1 MTWNHLHTSLIER
14 ASKLF
19 HVTFWQWTVL
29 SHLPLSIRNELKM
42 NKYTRFN
49 NNKHFRGSE
58 CIVRGLARKS
68 LTDMSGWSCPYG
80 ILSRCIA
87 ITHVIDT
94 LNCVNTHQEHLELK
108 LIYNDQE
115 MKITIVIVCKNKWFW
130 LFPGNSWL
138 CCCPYQ
144 YQSIE
149 DTLRKTLEID
159 QNVHRTFIGFHSLKS
174 TNFMKIQMRFQN
186 KKWIKVL
193 GTDIINFSFSASTNS
208 TKRTVPSM
216 LAYRRYCKWCV

>member
-1 MTWNHLHTSLIER
+1 MVSSRGTSP
-14 ASKLF
+14 S
-19 HVTFWQWTVL
+19 
-29 SHLPLSIRNELKM
+29 
-42 NKYTRFN
+42 
-49 NNKHFRGSE
+49 
-58 CIVRGLARKS
+58 
-68 LTDMSGWSCPYG
+68 
-80 ILSRCIA
+80 
-87 ITHVIDT
+87 HVINT

-144 YQSIE
+144 YQSIK

-159 QNVHRTFIGFHSLKS
+159 QNVQRTFIEFNSLKC
-174 TNFMKIQMRFQN
+174 TNFTKIERFEN

-216 LAYRRYCKWCV
+216 LAYQCYCKWCV